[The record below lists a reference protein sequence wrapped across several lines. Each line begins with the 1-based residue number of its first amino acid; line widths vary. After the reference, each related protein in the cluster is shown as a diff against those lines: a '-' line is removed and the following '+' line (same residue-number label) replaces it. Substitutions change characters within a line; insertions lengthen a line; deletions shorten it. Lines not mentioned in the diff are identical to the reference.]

1 MSFADTNGQHL
12 YYEDTGWDGPAVIF
26 SHGFLM
32 DHDMF
37 APQVDALRD
46 RYRVITWDER
56 GHGQTPC
63 EGPFDYW
70 DSARDLL
77 ALLSYLGIDEA
88 VLGGMSQGGFLSLR
102 AALLSPERVR
112 ALVLIDTQ
120 AGLEDPESV
129 PALWAGHEEW
139 MANGPGAVQESVAA
153 SILGADVDPSPWY
166 AKWAALPREGL
177 TDPVNCLV
185 GRDDITGR
193 LGEITAPAIIF
204 HGDADAAIPM
214 ARAEV
219 LRDGLSGAGD
229 IVVVIGAGH
238 ASNLSHPD
246 QVNGSLRAFL
256 DGLG

>member
-1 MSFADTNGQHL
+1 
-12 YYEDTGWDGPAVIF
+12 
-26 SHGFLM
+26 
-32 DHDMF
+32 
-37 APQVDALRD
+37 
-46 RYRVITWDER
+46 
-56 GHGQTPC
+56 
-63 EGPFDYW
+63 
-70 DSARDLL
+70 
-77 ALLSYLGIDEA
+77 
-88 VLGGMSQGGFLSLR
+88 
-102 AALLSPERVR
+102 
-112 ALVLIDTQ
+112 
-120 AGLEDPESV
+120 
-129 PALWAGHEEW
+129 

-153 SILGADVDPSPWY
+153 SVLGADVDPSPGT
-166 AKWAALPREGL
+166 PSGRRCQGGL